1 MAKKKINRGGLIP
14 YFVKDGEIHML
25 FMKPSR
31 PKYGGDSF
39 QIAKGKQEPNEGIT
53 QTAIREAGE
62 ELGLFTGNIV
72 HLDSL
77 GVWLGRTTIFIAEI
91 KDPTMFGD
99 PTTPDEV
106 KEVKWMT
113 LPEFM
118 SVGRGLHKA
127 IVQAAHRKMEQML
140 PNEPDNN

>member
-14 YFVKDGEIHML
+14 YYAKDGEIYMM

-31 PKYGGDSF
+31 AKYGGDSF
-39 QIAKGKQEPNEGIT
+39 QIAKGRQEPNEDIA
-53 QTAIREAGE
+53 QTAIREASE
-62 ELGLFTGNIV
+62 ELGLFPGNIK
-72 HLDSL
+72 HFDNI
-77 GVWLGRTTIFIAEI
+77 GVWLGRTTVFIAEMN
-91 KDPTMFGD
+91 DAALFGD

-118 SVGRGLHKA
+118 SVGRGLHKP
-127 IVQAAHRKMEQML
+127 IVQAAHRKIEKML
-140 PNEPDNN
+140 PDEPDNN